1 MTRTNL
7 DGSSLQDF
15 NDEEDFKL
23 STDQHASIAH
33 LGAANALSQKS
44 LVLQKYGPDGEKFM
58 DDRLRMQQLGHGST
72 KSSMI
77 LGEGLKQNLNDDG
90 QKEHKTIEQET
101 INQEY
106 KQ

>member
-1 MTRTNL
+1 
-7 DGSSLQDF
+7 
-15 NDEEDFKL
+15 
-23 STDQHASIAH
+23 
-33 LGAANALSQKS
+33 
-44 LVLQKYGPDGEKFM
+44 M